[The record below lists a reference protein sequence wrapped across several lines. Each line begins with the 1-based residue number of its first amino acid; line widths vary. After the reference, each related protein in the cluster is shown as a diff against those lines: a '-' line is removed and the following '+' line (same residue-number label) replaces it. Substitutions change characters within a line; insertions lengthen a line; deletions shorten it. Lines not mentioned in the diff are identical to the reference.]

1 MGLSL
6 NDVDDM
12 YEMSPE
18 VSSMLENRSSM
29 RLNGNFV
36 QADRLRSKMKAE
48 GYLVEDLESSSTV
61 RLKNLS
67 ELREDKWPTISSS
80 ADILSN
86 LDSPDEFEFSVRVTE
101 ILPVGQRVLFH
112 SGLSHHTFGD
122 LSKTVVLLDLRQF
135 FPSYVY

>member
-18 VSSMLENRSSM
+18 VSSMLETRSSM

-86 LDSPDEFEFSVRVTE
+86 LASPDEFEFD
-101 ILPVGQRVLFH
+101 IDLFVKM
-112 SGLSHHTFGD
+112 TDFI
-122 LSKTVVLLDLRQF
+122 
-135 FPSYVY
+135 